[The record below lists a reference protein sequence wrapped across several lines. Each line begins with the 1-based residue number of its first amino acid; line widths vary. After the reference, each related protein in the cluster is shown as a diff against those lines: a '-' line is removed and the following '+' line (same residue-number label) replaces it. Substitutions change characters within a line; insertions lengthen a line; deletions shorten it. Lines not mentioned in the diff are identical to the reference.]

1 MARTTFTGQ
10 IVAGEGLV
18 TSPFNVG
25 QTITSATATI
35 PAAIVPGS
43 LGGIVDGT
51 EQYNGYLTL
60 MSRAAGITIT
70 LPAASGSQAVYRFLV
85 ITSLSSN
92 SHIIKVAN
100 STDVFIGS
108 CAVSGTTGTTF
119 STLATSDT
127 ITMNAT
133 TQGGLAGSWVEV
145 QDMRTGFWRVSGGLL
160 GSGTVITPFSAT
172 V

>member
-10 IVAGEGLV
+10 IVAGGGLV

-25 QTITSATATI
+25 QTVTSSTLTV

-51 EQYNGYLTL
+51 ELYNGYLTL
-60 MSRAAGITIT
+60 LSRAAGITVT

-92 SHIIKVAN
+92 NHIIKVAN
-100 STDVFIGS
+100 STDIMVGTM
-108 CAVSGTTGTTF
+108 AVAATTGTTF

-133 TQGGLAGSWVEV
+133 TQGGLAGSYVEV
-145 QDMRTGFWRVSGGLL
+145 QDVRTGFWIVRGCLV
-160 GSGTVITPFSAT
+160 GSGTAATPFSAA